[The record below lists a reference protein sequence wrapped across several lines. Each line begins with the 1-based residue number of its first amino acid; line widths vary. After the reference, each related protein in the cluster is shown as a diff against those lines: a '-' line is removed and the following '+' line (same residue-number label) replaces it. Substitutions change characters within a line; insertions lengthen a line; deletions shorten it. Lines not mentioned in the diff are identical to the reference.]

1 MRLADSFFFMSSLKR
16 KARSSTLM
24 KSSNSESLRSN
35 FLDDNLVTGPTLS
48 ISRRRATKFFLF
60 MSLFVVLL
68 MVLTEEPEEM
78 STMEEDEE
86 WRLKNGVDVDL
97 MILDVLLRR
106 PTTCM
111 DGERAK
117 RPEEPF
123 VHISASLVALETTVS
138 SSSSSSSS
146 TTSLTHNSSFS
157 PMDVSDK
164 LDDRR
169 LRVGRPV
176 FLAPSSI
183 SDKLDDRRLLR
194 RLRRVVG
201 RLALVPSSISSVVPM
216 EMKGGGLAGGLLGS
230 YQYQY
235 DSSSATILF
244 DADCAMV
251 SILSLSNLS
260 VIA

>member
-1 MRLADSFFFMSSLKR
+1 MSSLKR

-24 KSSNSESLRSN
+24 KSSNSESLRSS

-97 MILDVLLRR
+97 IILDVLLRR
-106 PTTCM
+106 PTM

-123 VHISASLVALETTVS
+123 VHVSASLVALETTVS
-138 SSSSSSSS
+138 SSSS
-146 TTSLTHNSSFS
+146 SLTHNSSFS

-169 LRVGRPV
+169 LRVER
-176 FLAPSSI
+176 LALVPSSI
-183 SDKLDDRRLLR
+183 SDKLDERRFLR
-194 RLRRVVG
+194 RLRRVG